1 MRICILT
8 LAEKGGMIHYAS
20 QLSDMLSK
28 TNTVCIVAPE
38 KIRGD
43 FHNTVNI
50 IKIPVPIRYFSLTTL
65 KFNILLRAIDATNP
79 DVVHI
84 TTMHPWLIFA
94 LPFLRKYPV
103 VATIHDVRLHRGE
116 WHPVWALS
124 LWMLIKYADRIFV
137 HGTWAMSTL
146 VDRGVSNNRI
156 TVVPHGDY
164 SFFTKYCQTHIKE
177 TNTVLFFGR
186 IEDYKGLEYL
196 IKAEPLITEKEPD
209 VKIIIAGEGNFEKYR
224 KLIKYARNF
233 EIFNRFLSEEKVA
246 GLFQTAKVIILPY
259 TEGTQSGIIP
269 IAYAFKKP
277 VVVTDVGS
285 IPEVVDD
292 GKTGFI
298 VPPRDEKALA
308 DAIIKLLKDDALRKQ
323 MGENAYKKMKEE
335 LSWDKIAERTIEVYK
350 EAIKDKTCK

>member
-1 MRICILT
+1 MRICIVT
-8 LAEKGGMIHYAS
+8 LAKKGGMIHYAS
-20 QLSDMLSK
+20 QLSDALLK
-28 TNTVCIVAPE
+28 TNIVCLIAPE
-38 KIRGD
+38 KICCD
-43 FHNTVNI
+43 LNNNVNLF
-50 IKIPVPIRYFSLTTL
+50 KIPAPVRYFSLTTL
-65 KFNILLRAIDATNP
+65 KFNILLRAIDKINP

-84 TTMHPWLIFA
+84 TIMHPWLIFA
-94 LPFLRKYPV
+94 LPFLRKYPL
-103 VATIHDVRLHRGE
+103 VATIHDIGMHRGE

-124 LWMLIKYADRIFV
+124 VWMLIRYADKVFV
-137 HGTWAMSTL
+137 HGTRSMSTL
-146 VDRGVSNNRI
+146 VDRGVSNSKI
-156 TVVPHGDY
+156 TIIPHGDY
-164 SFFTKYCQTHIKE
+164 SFFTKYSQRDIEE

-186 IEDYKGLEYL
+186 IVDYKGLEYL

-209 VKIIIAGEGNFEKYR
+209 VKIIIAGEGDFEKYR

-233 EIFNRFLSEEKVA
+233 EIFNRFISEEKVA
-246 GLFQTAKVIILPY
+246 GLFQTAKVIVLPY

-277 VVVTDVGS
+277 VVVTNVGD

-308 DAIIKLLKDDALRKQ
+308 DAIIKLLKDDELRKQ

-335 LSWDKIAERTIEVYK
+335 LSWDKIAEKTIEVYK
-350 EAIKDKTCK
+350 EAIKDKSCK